1 MRPESK
7 EAIIR
12 SRKQVLT
19 EIWVVLY
26 PYFISGEWFRAW
38 SLLILGLGLSFIS
51 PFITAYSTIWQGQI
65 LTSAVAG
72 EGGAAFRSLWLYLGA
87 IILIGLLSLVG
98 GWARLR
104 LQNNWRLWLTQRQL
118 VNYFENRNYYRLKYN
133 KEIDNPDQRIQED
146 IRTATGN
153 GFSLLSTFVSVI
165 ANIAATV
172 AVMLTISP
180 VLLWTAIIYALIAN
194 FVALIVFR
202 KILTLIEF
210 VQSKRE
216 ADLRFSLIRVRDNAE
231 SIAFYQGEPQEANE
245 IEHRLEKAIEIRRR
259 EIKWTTGFHSA
270 FNMLFQHLPSILTI
284 LVLSPQIL
292 RGQLPVG
299 AFMTG
304 SANVQTLNLTL
315 GIIVNII
322 PTFTTLSA
330 ACHRIYGL
338 MIGTSPEPEEAT
350 KEKITFE
357 EGDRVK
363 LSGVKLLTP
372 DRESTLFRDL
382 TMELPP
388 KSRLLVVG
396 ESGVGKSSLLRAIA
410 GLWRAGEGQI
420 QRPAVERMMF
430 LPQRP
435 YMLQDT
441 LRSQLLYPNS
451 DRKVPDEKLLEVL
464 KDVNLAD
471 LPDRVGGLDNE
482 VDFAS
487 VLSTGE
493 QQRLAFAGLLLN
505 QPEYAIIDEATSA
518 LDLKN
523 EENLYS
529 RIPRNG
535 TTLLSVG
542 HRPSLALYH
551 DQVLQINSNHSWRL
565 IETDD
570 FDFKT
575 GSCFTGNHLS
585 GDFDE
590 K

>member
-1 MRPESK
+1 MKPESK
-7 EAIIR
+7 EAIVR

-19 EIWVVLY
+19 EIWIVLY
-26 PYFISGEWFRAW
+26 PYFISGEWWKAW
-38 SLLILGLGLSFIS
+38 PLLLFGLGLSFVS

-72 EGGAAFRSLWLYLGA
+72 DGELALSSMWFYLGA
-87 IILIGLLSLVG
+87 TIFVGLLSLTA
-98 GWARLR
+98 GWARLK
-104 LQNNWRLWLTQRQL
+104 LQNNWRLWLTRKHL
-118 VNYFENRNYYRLKYN
+118 AHYFEHRNYYRLKYN
-133 KEIDNPDQRIQED
+133 KDIDNPDQRIQGD
-146 IRTATGN
+146 IRTAISSGL
-153 GFSLLSTFVSVI
+153 SLVSTAVSVV

-172 AVMLTISP
+172 TVIISLSST
-180 VLLWTAIIYALIAN
+180 LLWTAIIYAMFCNL
-194 FVALIVFR
+194 FALVVFR

-231 SIAFYQGEPQEANE
+231 SIAFYQGERQEASE
-245 IEHRLEKAIEIRRR
+245 IEHRLEKAVEIRRR

-270 FNMLFQHLPSILTI
+270 FNMLFQTMPGLVTI
-284 LVLSPQIL
+284 LVLGPTIL
-292 RGQLPVG
+292 RGELPVG

-304 SANVQTLNLTL
+304 SSNIQTLNLTL
-315 GIIVNII
+315 GIIVNIM

-330 ACHRIYGL
+330 AAHRLYGL
-338 MIGTSPEPEEAT
+338 LIGTSPEPEEAVRET
-350 KEKITFE
+350 ISLE
-357 EGDRVK
+357 EGQNVI

-382 TMELPP
+382 SLDLPT

-410 GLWRAGEGQI
+410 GLWRAGTGKI
-420 QRPAVERMMF
+420 VRPPHERVMF

-441 LRSQLLYPNS
+441 LRAQLLYPNANR
-451 DRKVPDEKLLEVL
+451 DVPDETLLKVL

-471 LPDRVGGLDNE
+471 LPDRVGGLDTE

-505 QPEYAIIDEATSA
+505 KPEYAIIDEATSA

-529 RIPRNG
+529 RISRNG
-535 TTLLSVG
+535 ITLLSVG
-542 HRPSLALYH
+542 HRPSLARYH
-551 DQVLQINSNHSWRL
+551 DQVLQINNESWSL
-565 IETDD
+565 MDAD
-570 FDFKT
+570 NFDFKT
-575 GSCFTGNHLS
+575 GASLQDNHRS
-585 GDFDE
+585 NVVSE
-590 K
+590 E